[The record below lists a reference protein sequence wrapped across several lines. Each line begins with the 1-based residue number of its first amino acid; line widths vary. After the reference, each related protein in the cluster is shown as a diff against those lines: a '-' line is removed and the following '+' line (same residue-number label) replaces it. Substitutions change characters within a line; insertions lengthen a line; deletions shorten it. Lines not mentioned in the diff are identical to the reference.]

1 MILTE
6 RRLRQAASEVRSEIE
21 HSSITKR
28 MFAYDSA
35 IHYDLFISH
44 SFKDKDLVTGLYHL
58 FYKANYK
65 VYIDW
70 IDDITLDRTN
80 VTPNT
85 ASIIKSRIMNSNGI
99 SYIATSNSTSSKWCP
114 WELGVADGAKGKVCI
129 LPVMEASSF
138 NGQEY
143 LGLYPYLDYEKI
155 EGKDEY
161 EFWVCDQKNKKIYV
175 SLRKWLSGQQP
186 FLHT

>member
-21 HSSITKR
+21 HSSISQR
-28 MFAYDSA
+28 MFTYDAA

-44 SFKDKDLVTGLYHL
+44 SFKDKELVTGLYHL
-58 FYKANYK
+58 FSKANYQ

-70 IDDITLDRTN
+70 IDDVTLDRTN
-80 VTPNT
+80 VSPST
-85 ASIIKSRIMNSNGI
+85 ASIIKKRILNSSGT
-99 SYIATSNSTSSKWCP
+99 SYIATSNSTASKWCP

-143 LGLYPYLDYEKI
+143 LGLYPYLNYEKI
-155 EGKDEY
+155 KGKDEY

-175 SLRKWLSGQQP
+175 SLRKWLSGQP
-186 FLHT
+186 LCWHT

>member
-80 VTPNT
+80 VTPGT
-85 ASIIKSRIMNSNGI
+85 ASTIKKRILNSSGT
-99 SYIATSNSTSSKWCP
+99 SYIATSNSTTSKWCP
-114 WELGVADGAKGKVCI
+114 WELGVADGAIGKVCI
-129 LPVMEASSF
+129 LPVMEGSF
-138 NGQEY
+138 KGQEY
-143 LGLYPYLDYEKI
+143 LGLYPYIEYEKI
-155 EGKDEY
+155 KGKDEY
-161 EFWVCDQKNKKIYV
+161 QFWVYDQTDNRKYV
-175 SLRKWLSGQQP
+175 ILRDWLSGEKP
-186 FLHT
+186 FIHT

>member
-35 IHYDLFISH
+35 IHYDLFFSH

-129 LPVMEASSF
+129 LPVMDDSF
-138 NGQEY
+138 KGQEY
-143 LGLYPYLDYEKI
+143 LGLYPYIEYARISGKPDY
-155 EGKDEY
+155 D
-161 EFWVCDQKNKKIYV
+161 FWIHDQKNTQKYIILKD
-175 SLRKWLSGQQP
+175 WLAGKLP
-186 FLHT
+186 YLHT

>member
-1 MILTE
+1 MILSE

-58 FYKANYK
+58 FYKSNYK

-80 VTPNT
+80 VTPGT
-85 ASIIKSRIMNSNGI
+85 ASTIKKRILNSSGT
-99 SYIATSNSTSSKWCP
+99 SYIATSNSTTSKWCP
-114 WELGVADGAKGKVCI
+114 WELGVADGAIGKVCI
-129 LPVMEASSF
+129 LPVMEANSF

-155 EGKDEY
+155 EGKEEY